1 MTGKPWQEM
10 WLASSLRP
18 AEFMGWTSELKV
30 GQPADFCVIQL
41 TEQGELESLRVVT
54 TW

>member
-41 TEQGELESLRVVT
+41 TEQDELESLRVVT